1 MSAASC
7 LLSEDQFLCCICLEV
22 FTDPVST
29 PCGHNFCKNC
39 ITQHWNSSPLCEC
52 PICKRKYYTRPE
64 LHVNTFISEMAAQ
77 FKLSAQQ
84 EASSSSSSSTRRS
97 EQQSA
102 KPGEVLCDVCTGTKL
117 KALKSCLVCL
127 TSYCETHLQ
136 PHQTVSGLKRH
147 QLIDPVKSLE
157 RRICSK
163 HDKPLEMFC
172 KTDQM
177 CVCVVCSVSDHKCH
191 DVVPLK
197 EEYKVKK
204 AGLVK
209 TQAEIQGMI
218 LKRLEKIQEVKRSVQ
233 LSKEEADRELEGGV
247 QFFVDLMES
256 IERGLNELTE
266 AVKEKQRT
274 AEKQAADVIK
284 ELEQEIFELTKRSS
298 EMEQL
303 SSSEDHLQF
312 IHNFSSVKAVPP
324 TKDWTN
330 TSIHPPSY
338 EGMVVRA
345 VSQVE
350 KKLNDQ
356 MKSLFEDELKRVQW
370 YRCYAMLDPDTVHP
384 RPPQYKGNDCRC
396 VLSNLGYSSGR
407 FYFEV
412 KVDKWSTWTLGVT
425 RKDNVKGQVQL
436 SSSNG
441 FWTLC
446 LCSDGYVVS
455 TEPAVHLSLR
465 SKPVKVGVYVHYD
478 EGLVCFYDVS
488 TAALIYSFSDC
499 SFTEK
504 LYLFFSPCSNDG
516 NNIHT
521 GGFGCVIQ

>member
-7 LLSEDQFLCCICLEV
+7 LLSEDQFLCSICLEV

-39 ITQHWNSSPLCEC
+39 ITQHWNSSPLCQC
-52 PICKRKYYTRPE
+52 PVCKRKYYTRPE

-77 FKLSAQQ
+77 FKLS
-84 EASSSSSSSTRRS
+84 
-97 EQQSA
+97 
-102 KPGEVLCDVCTGTKL
+102 
-117 KALKSCLVCL
+117 
-127 TSYCETHLQ
+127 
-136 PHQTVSGLKRH
+136 
-147 QLIDPVKSLE
+147 SLE

-209 TQAEIQGMI
+209 KQAELQGMI

-298 EMEQL
+298 EM
-303 SSSEDHLQF
+303 DLQSF
-312 IHNFSSVKAVPP
+312 LLNLY
-324 TKDWTN
+324 
-330 TSIHPPSY
+330 Y
-338 EGMVVRA
+338 E
-345 VSQVE
+345 S
-350 KKLNDQ
+350 
-356 MKSLFEDELKRVQW
+356 
-370 YRCYAMLDPDTVHP
+370 CYL
-384 RPPQYKGNDCRC
+384 R
-396 VLSNLGYSSGR
+396 LI
-407 FYFEV
+407 
-412 KVDKWSTWTLGVT
+412 
-425 RKDNVKGQVQL
+425 
-436 SSSNG
+436 
-441 FWTLC
+441 LC
-446 LCSDGYVVS
+446 LPVS
-455 TEPAVHLSLR
+455 LDKCAV
-465 SKPVKVGVYVHYD
+465 
-478 EGLVCFYDVS
+478 
-488 TAALIYSFSDC
+488 
-499 SFTEK
+499 
-504 LYLFFSPCSNDG
+504 
-516 NNIHT
+516 
-521 GGFGCVIQ
+521 

>member
-39 ITQHWNSSPLCEC
+39 ITQHWNSSPLCQC

-84 EASSSSSSSTRRS
+84 EASSSTRRS

-117 KALKSCLVCL
+117 K
-127 TSYCETHLQ
+127 
-136 PHQTVSGLKRH
+136 
-147 QLIDPVKSLE
+147 
-157 RRICSK
+157 
-163 HDKPLEMFC
+163 MFC

-284 ELEQEIFELTKRSS
+284 ELEQEIFELTKRIYYLLNCPILFMYMLRFVIW
-298 EMEQL
+298 EKQIKRIALFQQL
-303 SSSEDHLQF
+303 LMKF
-312 IHNFSSVKAVPP
+312 LV
-324 TKDWTN
+324 
-330 TSIHPPSY
+330 
-338 EGMVVRA
+338 
-345 VSQVE
+345 
-350 KKLNDQ
+350 LNNC
-356 MKSLFEDELKRVQW
+356 K
-370 YRCYAMLDPDTVHP
+370 
-384 RPPQYKGNDCRC
+384 
-396 VLSNLGYSSGR
+396 
-407 FYFEV
+407 
-412 KVDKWSTWTLGVT
+412 
-425 RKDNVKGQVQL
+425 
-436 SSSNG
+436 
-441 FWTLC
+441 
-446 LCSDGYVVS
+446 
-455 TEPAVHLSLR
+455 
-465 SKPVKVGVYVHYD
+465 
-478 EGLVCFYDVS
+478 
-488 TAALIYSFSDC
+488 
-499 SFTEK
+499 
-504 LYLFFSPCSNDG
+504 
-516 NNIHT
+516 
-521 GGFGCVIQ
+521 

>member
-1 MSAASC
+1 MAAASC

-39 ITQHWNSSPLCEC
+39 ITQHWNSSPLCQC
-52 PICKRKYYTRPE
+52 PVCKRKYYTRPE

-84 EASSSSSSSTRRS
+84 EASSSSRRRS

-147 QLIDPVKSLE
+147 QLIDPVKNLE

-163 HDKPLEMFC
+163 HDKLLEMFC
-172 KTDQM
+172 KSDQM
-177 CVCVVCSVSDHKCH
+177 CVCVVCSVSDHKRH

-209 TQAEIQGMI
+209 KQAEIQGMI
-218 LKRLEKIQEVKRSVQ
+218 LKRLEKVQEVKRSVQ

-247 QFFVDLMES
+247 QFFADLMES
-256 IERGLNELTE
+256 IEIGLNELTE

-274 AEKQAADVIK
+274 AEKQAADFIK

-298 EMEQL
+298 EMDQL

-312 IHNFSSVKAVPP
+312 IHNFSSVKTVPP

-384 RPPQYKGNDCRC
+384 RPPQYKGND
-396 VLSNLGYSSGR
+396 SGSPP
-407 FYFEV
+407 V
-412 KVDKWSTWTLGVT
+412 
-425 RKDNVKGQVQL
+425 
-436 SSSNG
+436 
-441 FWTLC
+441 
-446 LCSDGYVVS
+446 
-455 TEPAVHLSLR
+455 LR
-465 SKPVKVGVYVHYD
+465 SKPEKVGVYVHYD